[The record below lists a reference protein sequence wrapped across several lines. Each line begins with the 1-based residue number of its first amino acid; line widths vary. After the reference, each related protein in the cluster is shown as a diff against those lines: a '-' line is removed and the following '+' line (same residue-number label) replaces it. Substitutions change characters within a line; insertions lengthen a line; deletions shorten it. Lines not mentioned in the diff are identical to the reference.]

1 MILVVIFLQTH
12 TLTSLAFALWLLH
25 NRGHCIKVAVSIF
38 MKQNRTNFHVNSMML
53 ANRTPNRMLNE
64 HHPPTKKPHN
74 LRWRRRRRRA
84 RRSNSMM
91 CARVSMRRRNKA
103 AAELKY
109 LNYFGKGLLW
119 TRLWVAITISP
130 ISQIHCKPWIK
141 GTSLSDPVVLKLLRA
156 CAASLTRPYTLFI

>member
-12 TLTSLAFALWLLH
+12 TLTSLAFALWLCH
-25 NRGHCIKVAVSIF
+25 NIGHCIKVVISIYI
-38 MKQNRTNFHVNSMML
+38 KQNRTNFHVNSMML

-74 LRWRRRRRRA
+74 LRWRRRRRRRA

-103 AAELKY
+103 ASELKY
-109 LNYFGKGLLW
+109 LNYFGKGLL
-119 TRLWVAITISP
+119 
-130 ISQIHCKPWIK
+130 
-141 GTSLSDPVVLKLLRA
+141 
-156 CAASLTRPYTLFI
+156 